1 MGATQSKNTKL
12 EEVVVAE
19 ETGATAPTNL
29 NGPGLPM
36 VGGKRKK
43 SGKSKKSK
51 KSRKSRKVHKSRK
64 NSQK

>member
-1 MGATQSKNTKL
+1 MGTTPSKNTKL

-29 NGPGLPM
+29 NGPSLPM

-43 SGKSKKSK
+43 SK
-51 KSRKSRKVHKSRK
+51 KSRKSRKSRK
-64 NSQK
+64 IRKSQK